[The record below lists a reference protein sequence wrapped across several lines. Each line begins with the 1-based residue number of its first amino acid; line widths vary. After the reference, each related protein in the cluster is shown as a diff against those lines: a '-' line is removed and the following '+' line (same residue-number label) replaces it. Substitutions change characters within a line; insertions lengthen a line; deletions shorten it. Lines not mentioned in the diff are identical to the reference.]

1 MKNLIILGI
10 ALFYCFSIGAQQS
23 VPLKLNL
30 EKNKVY
36 RLKKVSQQN
45 IVQSMN
51 GMEQT
56 TSVNNNSVVSFKMI
70 EQTQDFLVTEVRFD
84 TIVTKTSAMGQN
96 FTYNSAN
103 PGNIKS
109 DKINEVMDCL
119 MNRYCSTPLF
129 VKITPTGKVLEIINL
144 KLFSGNVLKDV
155 DSIKGQTA
163 MMVKNQS
170 QNLTDVKTLSTSIE
184 SFTNY
189 LPGKGINVGESWE
202 NVVNNSSGGMS
213 LAVTSKFKLNDIKG
227 SNAFITGESKIAPAG
242 SAPMEVNGM
251 KIFYDLAGTSK
262 ANIEMDTKTG
272 FTTKSSEK
280 NHMEG
285 TMKIEMPGNTM
296 SIPVKVDGETSTVS
310 FL

>member
-1 MKNLIILGI
+1 MKNLIILAV
-10 ALFYCFSIGAQQS
+10 ALLCCHTVNAQQTAS
-23 VPLKLNL
+23 LKLNL

-36 RLKKVSQQN
+36 HLRKVTQQN

-56 TSVNNNSVVSFKMI
+56 TSVNNTSAVSIKMI
-70 EQTQDFLVTEVRFD
+70 EQTPDFLVTEVRFD
-84 TIVTKTSAMGQN
+84 TIITKTSAMGQN
-96 FTYNSAN
+96 FTFNSTN

-109 DKINEVMDCL
+109 DKVNEVMDCL
-119 MNRYCSTPLF
+119 MNRYCATPLF

-144 KLFSGNVLKDV
+144 KLFSTNVLKDV

-170 QNLTDVKTLSTSIE
+170 KGLTDAKTLTTSIE

-189 LPGKGINVGESWE
+189 LPGKDVSVGNSWE
-202 NVVNNSSGGMS
+202 NVVNTNSGGMS
-213 LAVTSKFKLNDIKG
+213 LAVTSKFQLNDIKG
-227 SNAFITGESKIAPAG
+227 NNAFISGDSKIAPAG
-242 SAPMEVNGM
+242 SEPMEINGM

-262 ANIEMDTKTG
+262 ATIELNTKSG
-272 FTTKSSEK
+272 LVNKSSEK

-285 TMKIEMPGNTM
+285 TMKIEMPGNSM

-310 FL
+310 F